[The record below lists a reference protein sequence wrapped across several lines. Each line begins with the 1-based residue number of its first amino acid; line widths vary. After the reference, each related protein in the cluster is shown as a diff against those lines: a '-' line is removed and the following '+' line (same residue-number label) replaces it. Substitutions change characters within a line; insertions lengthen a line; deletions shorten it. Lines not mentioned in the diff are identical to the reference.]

1 MSPLELLRFAGRALA
16 GHRAR
21 TLLSLLGMAIGV
33 ASVVALTAL
42 GEGARR
48 YVMDQFAS
56 IGSNVLVVVPGKTET
71 TGLPGLAPG
80 ARDLTL
86 ADALAVAREVPGVVR
101 VAPIVRG
108 TESVAYGGRR
118 RQVAIIGASR
128 DFMELLRMRVA
139 RGEPLPAEDL
149 RQGRAV
155 AILGAKTAAELFAG
169 EEPLGRVV
177 RIGGSRMR
185 VIGIMA
191 KKGQTMGVD
200 VDDLALVPVAS
211 AMRMLDRRSLAR
223 LMVEVP
229 SHTGLE
235 AARGRVRRLLAAR
248 HREEDVT
255 LLTHDAVVAT
265 FSSILTALTL
275 ALGAIAAVSLAVAGI
290 GIMNVMLVAV
300 SERTREVGLMRAL
313 GVGRGQVLAAFLA
326 EATLLSAAGGGL
338 GLAVGWSAVRL
349 LVRIYPDFPAAPPGW
364 AVAAALGTALGV
376 GCLFGLLPAR
386 RAAALDPVQA
396 LSGH

>member
-1 MSPLELLRFAGRALA
+1 MSPAELLRFAARALA

-48 YVMDQFAS
+48 YVTDQFAT
-56 IGSNVLVVVPGKTET
+56 IGSNILVVVPGKTET

-80 ARDLTL
+80 ARDLTFG
-86 ADALAVAREVPGVVR
+86 DALAVAREVPGVVR

-118 RQVAIIGASR
+118 RQVAILGSTR
-128 DFMELLRMRVA
+128 DLMELIHMRAA
-139 RGEPLPAEDL
+139 RGEALPAEDM
-149 RQGRAV
+149 RQVRSV
-155 AILGAKTAAELFAG
+155 VLLGAKTAAELFRG
-169 EEPLGRVV
+169 EEALGRVV
-177 RIGGSRMR
+177 RIGGWRMR
-185 VIGIMA
+185 VTGILE
-191 KKGQTMGVD
+191 KKGETMGID
-200 VDDLALVPVAS
+200 IDDLALVPVAT

-223 LMVEVP
+223 LMIEVRG
-229 SHTGLE
+229 HTALP
-235 AARGRVRRLLAAR
+235 AAADRVRRLLAAR

-300 SERTREVGLMRAL
+300 SERTREVGLLRAV

-326 EATLLSAAGGGL
+326 EAMLLSAAGGALGL
-338 GLAVGWSAVRL
+338 GAGWGAVRL
-349 LVRIYPDFPAAPPGW
+349 LVRIYPGFPAAPPAW
-364 AVAAALGTALGV
+364 AVAAALGTALAA

-386 RAAALDPVQA
+386 RAAALDPVRA
-396 LSGH
+396 LAGR

>member
-1 MSPLELLRFAGRALA
+1 
-16 GHRAR
+16 
-21 TLLSLLGMAIGV
+21 MAIGV